1 LETEEP
7 IRKAELYIKV
17 LSSVIDR
24 LKKFKT
30 KNITK
35 SRSFPKVHHFLDRLI
50 KRMDNTDDL
59 L

>member
-1 LETEEP
+1 MEAEEP

-17 LSSVIDR
+17 LPSVIDR

-35 SRSFPKVHHFLDRLI
+35 NSNFPKVHHFLNRLI